1 MVTNEVATEVVKAGL
16 SPEIR
21 REIARNG
28 LWAIIFIA
36 LLAFVLW
43 SSQRR
48 EERLMQHQERMQA
61 AQQQMVDEQR
71 RLSEAITRIDGK
83 MDKLIDR
90 Q

>member
-1 MVTNEVATEVVKAGL
+1 MVTETIGGEVTKAALSLEFRKELVKH
-16 SPEIR
+16 
-21 REIARNG
+21 G
-28 LWAIIFIA
+28 LWAILFTA
-36 LLAFVLW
+36 LLSFVLW

-48 EERLMQHQERMQA
+48 EERLMLHQERIQTT
-61 AQQQMVDEQR
+61 QQQIVDEQR